1 MDDDGNGEDDD
12 VDADDDDAGDD
23 DDEDD
28 CRVGKCDS
36 DHWNPI
42 LGIRLTLTER
52 GCRQRTCNECSG
64 KNEKDA
70 LHKKDMIKRIIR

>member
-1 MDDDGNGEDDD
+1 MDVDGNGDGDY

-42 LGIRLTLTER
+42 LGIRLTLTE
-52 GCRQRTCNECSG
+52 TN
-64 KNEKDA
+64 
-70 LHKKDMIKRIIR
+70 M

>member
-1 MDDDGNGEDDD
+1 MDADDNGDDDD
-12 VDADDDDAGDD
+12 VDADDGDD
-23 DDEDD
+23 DDEEEEGD

-52 GCRQRTCNECSG
+52 GCRQLTCNECSM
-64 KNEKDA
+64 KQK
-70 LHKKDMIKRIIR
+70 